1 MSFTATQV
9 VILSGETT
17 SVMAHKGNSGDG
29 GVLSNSQS
37 TYTTPNSLAAGD
49 IQCFDRRFPFH
60 KTLTSM
66 GTQLHKHSK
75 CQTEQVNKITEAVT
89 QLTSLHNV
97 NKLAARS
104 TDDPKNSDDLDS
116 WENNEENDRWKG
128 SLSMKLITAFTMKP
142 TWYFPFCLIRR
153 PHHLQC

>member
-1 MSFTATQV
+1 
-9 VILSGETT
+9 
-17 SVMAHKGNSGDG
+17 
-29 GVLSNSQS
+29 
-37 TYTTPNSLAAGD
+37 
-49 IQCFDRRFPFH
+49 
-60 KTLTSM
+60 M

-128 SLSMKLITAFTMKP
+128 SLSMKLITAFIMKR
-142 TWYFPFCLIRR
+142 TWHFPFCLIRR
-153 PHHLQC
+153 PHHIQCYQQVSF